1 MYIVTNRELD
11 EENNPI
17 FKFGTG
23 ANAKG
28 ISELRLATAAKVG
41 SEWKVDVIP
50 EKRNITANTSV
61 KLRPSYQQFRALQKR
76 MMERKRN
83 CVFFV
88 HGYNTNIRSAIE
100 TAHWVERLYNVE
112 VILFTWPSRGGGEG
126 KRNIGK
132 DLIGTA
138 SYKRDKRIAQESI
151 GALDRCLEMLSSYI
165 TESSLDCGQRFNLLC
180 HSMGNYLLK
189 NLLKS
194 SIYQGETLIFDN
206 IILCA
211 ADVNNAGHV
220 AFVDRIAHRR
230 RVYITINEND
240 FALAWSRRKLGE
252 AQKARLGH
260 FSRNLDSD
268 TSIYLDVTDAQ
279 FVDDSHGYFAD
290 KSAQKNPSIRS
301 FFNDVLNG
309 ERGERNLPGFDLN
322 KKVYSIV

>member
-11 EENNPI
+11 EENNPT

-23 ANAKG
+23 SNAKG
-28 ISELRLATAAKVG
+28 ISELRLATANKIG
-41 SEWKVDVIP
+41 NDWKVDLIQEKSVI
-50 EKRNITANTSV
+50 TSNTSINR
-61 KLRPSYQQFRALQKR
+61 RPSFQLFKKLQKR
-76 MMERKRN
+76 MMEKKRN

-100 TAHWVERLYNVE
+100 TAHWVERLYDVE

-132 DLIGTA
+132 DLLGTA

-151 GALDRCLEMLSSYI
+151 GALDRCLEMLSTYI
-165 TESSLDCGQRFNLLC
+165 GECELDCGQKFSLLC

-211 ADVNNAGHV
+211 ADVNNAGH
-220 AFVDRIAHRR
+220 AEFVDKIAHRR

-240 FALAWSRRKLGE
+240 FALGWSRRKLGS
-252 AQKARLGH
+252 AQRARLGH
-260 FSRNLDSD
+260 FVRNLDSD

-279 FVDDSHGYFAD
+279 SVDDSHSYFSD
-290 KSAQKNPSIRS
+290 KAAQNNPAVRS

-309 ERGERNLPGFDLN
+309 ERGERNLPGFDPN
-322 KKVYSIV
+322 KKVYTVV